1 MNLLHFSARHKKSS
15 FWRGITSVTIAG
27 RSTIFN
33 LLINYSNG
41 TAGLQVDSS
50 MSKKFYLDPYTIY
63 GWCTKKR
70 LQNKLD
76 MIIITVL
83 NTKTTH
89 THVHEKLD

>member
-1 MNLLHFSARHKKSS
+1 MSRLQAVRQSLIYSS
-15 FWRGITSVTIAG
+15 ITVMG
-27 RSTIFN
+27 R
-33 LLINYSNG
+33 LE
-41 TAGLQVDSS
+41 LQVDSS

-63 GWCTKKR
+63 GWCMKKR
-70 LQNKLD
+70 LQNELN

>member
-41 TAGLQVDSS
+41 TAGIAS
-50 MSKKFYLDPYTIY
+50 
-63 GWCTKKR
+63 
-70 LQNKLD
+70 
-76 MIIITVL
+76 
-83 NTKTTH
+83 
-89 THVHEKLD
+89 